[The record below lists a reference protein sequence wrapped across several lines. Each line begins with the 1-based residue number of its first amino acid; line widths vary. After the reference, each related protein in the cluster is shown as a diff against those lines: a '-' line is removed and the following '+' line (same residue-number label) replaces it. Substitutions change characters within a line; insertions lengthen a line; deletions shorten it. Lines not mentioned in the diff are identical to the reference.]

1 MHIYTHTH
9 LYVTGFPLH
18 IVTKVCSTLRQKAV
32 SPLQNEWRVGL
43 PISWIVHMDGVAR
56 VSSKLAKSTL
66 AAAHALGQA
75 AAGARSPQGEGS
87 VVSMPHHQRV

>member
-1 MHIYTHTH
+1 
-9 LYVTGFPLH
+9 
-18 IVTKVCSTLRQKAV
+18 
-32 SPLQNEWRVGL
+32 
-43 PISWIVHMDGVAR
+43 MDGVAR